1 MNVDTEKLKA
11 EIVSDLTVE
20 LKSQPTFNAELLE
33 AKVNN
38 AIREVITLRGY
49 ENSGYSEEKFGKDLA
64 RYYSVIR
71 NVALYDYAQIGAPFE
86 VSHNENSVSRTWANR
101 SDLFVGVR
109 RISNIF

>member
-11 EIVSDLTVE
+11 DIVSDLSVE
-20 LKSQPTFNAELLE
+20 LDRQPTFNAKLLG

-38 AIREVITLRGY
+38 VIREVMALRGY
-49 ENSGYSEEKFGKDLA
+49 EDSGYSDKRIEQDLS

-86 VSHNENSVSRTWANR
+86 LSHNENSVSRAWTNR
-101 SDLFVGVR
+101 NDLFVGVR